1 MRPKDKP
8 SRNLPPVDYKAMH
21 EGSGQEITGGVRPVE
36 ASTSLSLG
44 TAGRRDAG
52 EFLLQQQEILISGA
66 HRKDIQILIKKLKSL
81 KICSKK

>member
-21 EGSGQEITGGVRPVE
+21 EGSGQITSGVRPVG

-66 HRKDIQILIKKLKSL
+66 HRKDIQILIKKLKS
-81 KICSKK
+81 